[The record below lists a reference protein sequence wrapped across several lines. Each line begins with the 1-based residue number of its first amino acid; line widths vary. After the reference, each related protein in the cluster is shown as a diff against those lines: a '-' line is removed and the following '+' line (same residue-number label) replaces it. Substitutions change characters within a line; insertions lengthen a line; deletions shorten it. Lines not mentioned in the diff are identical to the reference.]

1 MMDYLVGYDADETEI
16 WRYGGD
22 KGQEDEKAKKVANN
36 CLKCMQSF
44 QFLSHLQLFLASTI
58 AKFLAFATPCSW

>member
-36 CLKCMQSF
+36 CLKGAPRDSF
-44 QFLSHLQLFLASTI
+44 RSFVCFLTS
-58 AKFLAFATPCSW
+58 